1 MEESKK
7 QFIEAVKQATN
18 ILVTVRSSPSI
29 DQLAACI
36 ALTLMLNEMGKH
48 ATAVFSGEIPS
59 VLEFLEPEKTLQ
71 PTADSLQDFIIS
83 LDKAKADKLRYK
95 VEDTVVRIYITP
107 FKTSLT
113 SADLEFGQGD
123 YNVDVVIAL
132 GVHAQADLDEAIT
145 AHGRILHDATVV
157 SVNTTP
163 GADKDLG
170 SVNWLNENVSS
181 LSEMLAA
188 SIDDLAGDKKD
199 VLDNQVA
206 TALLTGIVA
215 ETDRF
220 GNSKTTPE
228 TMQVSAK
235 LLTAGANQE
244 LVATKLAAPAP
255 PEATTKADAAY
266 DADAMTGL
274 LEIRSPEVSETLPAA
289 LATEAG
295 QGDSSVDTPHDDGSL
310 DIDHD
315 AAVAP
320 TVDAVEIVD
329 ETPKLPE
336 ISVVRAEAGDGQA
349 VNSHSP
355 DGDASPTPFAD
366 AELSMNSD
374 TAEPKSYDLNQISV
388 PASIPITPAEHD
400 LLPSLAENTTDT
412 PEPETNQ
419 PAQALAG
426 VDEEHSNIQPLRD
439 QNNFLAQP
447 PLHEKTL
454 DPSASTNGGSVDD
467 TLDPTK
473 FAVTPPSMGGT
484 LTAGRDQ
491 SDVDAANDPMA
502 GSMIRSRSIMK
513 HDSQVFP
520 GAEHGQL
527 SESDLEGDDKGLA
540 SEPSQG
546 LDPNAEPTEN
556 TGLPQF
562 GLIHSG
568 GGSDEA
574 EAVAPSAKHSH
585 IIEPSTALTA
595 SDDSQN
601 TQATNDF
608 SDLTASLINPSLAED
623 NAMIAPVSPTTS
635 ARDHETLAELETEL
649 NSPHLAQL
657 ATPDMTMPEMKPLD
671 MPFPSAVPD
680 AVPQPALEVVAIDHS
695 ADVPHSPPSAAPPFM
710 PLSGSVG

>member
-48 ATAVFSGEIPS
+48 ATAVFSGEVPS
-59 VLEFLEPEKTLQ
+59 VLKFLEPEKTLQ

-113 SADLEFGQGD
+113 AADLEFGQGD
-123 YNVDVVIAL
+123 YNVDVIIAL
-132 GVHAQADLDEAIT
+132 GVHAQTDLDEAIT

-157 SVNTTP
+157 SINTTP

-188 SIDDLAGDKKD
+188 SVEDLAGDKKD
-199 VLDNQVA
+199 ILDNQVA

-244 LVATKLAAPAP
+244 LVATKLAAVAL
-255 PEATTKADAAY
+255 PEATAQADVAHDADATAGLLELQLPDIPEALPVDTPSEVKQPDDTSNAIHDNAEVKADA
-266 DADAMTGL
+266 DADVEPGAQAESDNESL
-274 LEIRSPEVSETLPAA
+274 AIEHDVAILSAA
-289 LATEAG
+289 RTEASV
-295 QGDSSVDTPHDDGSL
+295 GDQAIASPS
-310 DIDHD
+310 D
-315 AAVAP
+315 ASVAP
-320 TVDAVEIVD
+320 LGDVELNVASDA
-329 ETPKLPE
+329 T
-336 ISVVRAEAGDGQA
+336 
-349 VNSHSP
+349 
-355 DGDASPTPFAD
+355 
-366 AELSMNSD
+366 
-374 TAEPKSYDLNQISV
+374 EPKSYDLNQISV
-388 PASIPITPAEHD
+388 PASIPISPAEHD
-400 LLPSLAENTTDT
+400 LLPSLVDSTSDVPNLEADQPSEAPDSAPAVAEEN
-412 PEPETNQ
+412 
-419 PAQALAG
+419 
-426 VDEEHSNIQPLRD
+426 HSDIMPLRD
-439 QNNFLAQP
+439 QNNFIAHP

-454 DPSASTNGGSVDD
+454 DPSAGAKGGSVDE

-484 LTAGRDQ
+484 LTAGLDQ
-491 SDVDAANDPMA
+491 SDVDVTNDPMA
-502 GSMIRSRSIMK
+502 GSMIRSRAIMK

-527 SESDLEGDDKGLA
+527 SESDLENSDDGQV

-546 LDPNAEPTEN
+546 LDPDAEPAEK

-568 GGSDEA
+568 DADGA
-574 EAVAPSAKHSH
+574 PAVAPSAKQSH
-585 IIEPSTALTA
+585 VIEPST
-595 SDDSQN
+595 SFE
-601 TQATNDF
+601 ATDESKSADF
-608 SDLTASLINPSLAED
+608 SDLTASLITPN
-623 NAMIAPVSPTTS
+623 
-635 ARDHETLAELETEL
+635 ETLAQLEAELH
-649 NSPHLAQL
+649 SPHLDGPVAS
-657 ATPDMTMPEMKPLD
+657 DMTMPELKPLD
-671 MPFPSAVPD
+671 MPFPTVISPEPAL
-680 AVPQPALEVVAIDHS
+680 QPALETVAIDHS
-695 ADVPHSPPSAAPPFM
+695 ADVPHTPPPVAPPFM
-710 PLSGSVG
+710 PLSGSAG